1 MTRVRLLAGRL
12 AFRLR
17 AEDRGNA
24 MVEFTVLGLLLLI
37 PLVYVVLTVFVVQKA
52 AYAVTAATREAGR
65 AYVTAGAGGDAAARA
80 EAAAAI
86 ALGDHGLGLGA
97 GQLAVECS
105 ANPCLTPGATVRVR
119 LELTVPLPLLP
130 RVFAGRAP
138 ASVAVNGQHEQL
150 VDVFRASRS

>member
-1 MTRVRLLAGRL
+1 VTVIRRLARRVRTD
-12 AFRLR
+12 
-17 AEDRGNA
+17 DRGNA
-24 MVEFTVLGLLLLI
+24 MVEFTVLGMLLMI

-65 AYVTAGAGGDAAARA
+65 AYVTAESGGEAAARA

-86 ALGDHGLGLGA
+86 ALGDHGLGLGP

-119 LELTVPLPLLP
+119 LDLTVPLPLLP